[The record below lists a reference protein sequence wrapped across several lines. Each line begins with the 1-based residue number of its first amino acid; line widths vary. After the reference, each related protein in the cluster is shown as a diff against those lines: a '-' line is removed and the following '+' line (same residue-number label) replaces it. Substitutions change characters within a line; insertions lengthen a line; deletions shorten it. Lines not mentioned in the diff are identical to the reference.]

1 MFIYIKKLKWERDH
15 ADQVP
20 VSLSSVESAFQP
32 RLFLI
37 SSAANKCIQVRPQCT
52 VHCCPDYCTA
62 PISKR
67 LWIPG
72 PQSTVLQTSHR
83 LCQSLGFGKSSMTVD
98 NTLLLHRATLG
109 NPGKKT
115 LTGDSVT
122 ANLRQLCGHL
132 VHFKIRM

>member
-1 MFIYIKKLKWERDH
+1 MFIYIKKMKWERDH

-62 PISKR
+62 PIPKR

-109 NPGKKT
+109 NPGEKT
-115 LTGDSVT
+115 YRTKYKT
-122 ANLRQLCGHL
+122 Y
-132 VHFKIRM
+132 KI